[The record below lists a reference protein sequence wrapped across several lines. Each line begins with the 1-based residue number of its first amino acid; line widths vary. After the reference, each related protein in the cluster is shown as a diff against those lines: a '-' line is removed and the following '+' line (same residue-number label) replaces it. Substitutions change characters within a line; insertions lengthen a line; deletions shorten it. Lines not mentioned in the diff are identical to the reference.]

1 MSDQRETWRQLLQ
14 LEAPWQV
21 LKLRHDDNARRF
33 DIWIGV
39 EAPRQWFGFGR
50 RANDQQVEHYS
61 WRHVNFGDWR
71 VHVYVALPVGTSVE
85 GVPWAG
91 EFDMPFSNQLARQI
105 FGLLKSDVSLQRI
118 CDLLDLPVSELWRFR
133 YALDTGRLNVGEMAP
148 KDIRVAEEADSDIPA
163 RDDPV
168 WGDLIDGK
176 LEIDIRVLGLKL
188 MLSRLRA
195 QMEKISD
202 AEIRDLKL
210 QEFQRYFAK
219 NKQMLSHELAQ
230 LREGA
235 SV

>member
-1 MSDQRETWRQLLQ
+1 MQLA
-14 LEAPWQV
+14 APWQV
-21 LKLRHDDNARRF
+21 LKLRHDENARRY
-33 DIWIGV
+33 DIWVGV
-39 EAPRQWFGFGR
+39 EAPRQWFGFVR
-50 RANDQQVEHYS
+50 RGPEVPVEHYS

-71 VHVYVALPVGTSVE
+71 VHLHVALPVGSTLE
-85 GVPWAG
+85 GLPWAG

-105 FGLLKSDVSLQRI
+105 FALLKADVSLQRI

-133 YALDTGRLNVGEMAP
+133 YALDTGRLNVGEIAP
-148 KDIRVAEEADSDIPA
+148 EAIKVDEATDSDIPSL
-163 RDDPV
+163 DDPV
-168 WGDLIDGK
+168 WAALVDGK

-195 QMEKISD
+195 QMEKITD

-235 SV
+235 ASV